1 MRPKLL
7 SYLSICAAV
16 AAVATLGLAHSTAFA
31 HPGGLSSK
39 DACHRDAAAGERH
52 WHLPGTRDRGGPC
65 VKRDG
70 RTVKARDPAPAA
82 PATPAT
88 VTVPSD
94 VYTGLVAERDSLRER
109 FAASE
114 RKVSTWRD
122 AHDNLRRALRAAE
135 TARDRAVHHATE
147 SRQHADLARTR
158 AQQARE
164 DADAAEARA
173 RGAGPAVSPRC
184 VRGVNAALD
193 SGWRFSSDEKEA
205 LRRACLN

>member
-1 MRPKLL
+1 MRSKLL
-7 SYLSICAAV
+7 SHLSICAAV
-16 AAVATLGLAHSTAFA
+16 AAVAILGLAHSTALA

-65 VKRDG
+65 VRRDG
-70 RTVKARDPAPAA
+70 RTVKAKDPAA
-82 PATPAT
+82 PATTAT

-94 VYTGLVAERDSLRER
+94 VYTGLVAERDSLREKL
-109 FAASE
+109 AASE
-114 RKVSTWRD
+114 RKADTWRD
-122 AHDNLRRALRAAE
+122 AHENLRRTLRAAE
-135 TARDRAVHHATE
+135 AARDRAIGNAAE
-147 SRQHADLARTR
+147 SRRRAELATTR
-158 AQQARE
+158 ERQARE

-193 SGWRFSSDEKEA
+193 AGWRFSSNEKAA
-205 LRRACLN
+205 LRRACLQ